1 MTVTDTT
8 AGASSTPSD
17 QAEPAAVMT
26 RLRATYA
33 TGRTRSYEW
42 RVQQLE
48 ALKRLL
54 VERERDIVEAVK
66 TDLGR
71 NDFDSWFGDV
81 APPKGDVEYA
91 LKHLKGWMKPER
103 RKVPLVHRP
112 MSARIQHE
120 PLGVV
125 LVIGPWN
132 YPVNLSL
139 GPVVAALAAGNC
151 VVLKPSEVAPATSRL
166 LAELVPAYLDNDAV
180 AVIEGDG
187 VITQEL
193 LAQGFDLAFFTGGTE
208 IGRKIMAGAASTLTP
223 VILELGGKSPVFVTP
238 DADLDVAARRIAWTK
253 LLNSGQTCIAPDYLL
268 VHESVRDELV
278 AKIGACLV
286 EMSQGE
292 PAKRKI
298 VNRRQYDRLSGYLA
312 QTRATVAAGGEVDD
326 EACAIAPTILV
337 DPALDEPAMTEEIFG
352 PILPVR
358 TYTDLDAAIDFVNSR
373 SKPLGLYVFSGDKRV
388 ADGIIERIPAGGAVV
403 NHCAMHYLVPSLPFG
418 GVGASGMGAY
428 HGEWGFSAFSHRKS
442 VAVKPTR
449 PDLRMVYPPYSERT
463 QKLLRRMF

>member
-1 MTVTDTT
+1 MTAST
-8 AGASSTPSD
+8 AVGETLTSPEPGAVIS
-17 QAEPAAVMT
+17 
-26 RLRATYA
+26 RLRGTYS
-33 TGRTRSYEW
+33 TGRTRTYEW
-42 RVQQLE
+42 RVAQLE
-48 ALKRLL
+48 ALKRMLT
-54 VERERDIVEAVK
+54 ERERDIVEAVK
-66 TDLGR
+66 ADLGR

-91 LKHLKGWMKPER
+91 LKHLRLWMKPQR
-103 RKVPLVHRP
+103 RKVPMVQMP
-112 MSARIQHE
+112 MSARIQPE

-166 LAELVPAYLDNDAV
+166 MAELLPAYLDNDAV

-187 VITQEL
+187 AVTQDL

-208 IGRKIMAGAASTLTP
+208 IGRKIMAGAANTLTP

-238 DADLDVAARRIAWTK
+238 DADLDVTARRIAWVK

-278 AKIGACLV
+278 AKIRTSLV

-292 PAKRKI
+292 PEKRKI
-298 VNRRQYDRLSGYLA
+298 VNQRQFDRLRGYLA
-312 QTRATVAAGGEVDD
+312 QTQGTIAAGGEVDD
-326 EACAIAPTILV
+326 VACAIAPTILV
-337 DPALDEPAMTEEIFG
+337 DPAVDEPAMTEEIFG

-358 TYTDLDAAIDFVNSR
+358 TYTDLDAAIEFVNSR
-373 SKPLGLYVFSGDKRV
+373 PKPLGLYVFSGSRRV
-388 ADGIIERIPAGGAVV
+388 ADDIIERIPAGGAVI

-418 GVGASGMGAY
+418 GVGASGMGSY
-428 HGEWGFSAFSHRKS
+428 HGEWGFHAFSHRKPVVS
-442 VAVKPTR
+442 KPVR
-449 PDLRMVYPPYSERT
+449 PDLRMVYPPYSATT